1 MPPLILPH
9 RLLERTALAL
19 NLGGPLRLAALYQ
32 FEERVPP
39 VGVDLHEAVRAEE
52 VLARGLWLVVLR
64 RGGGIWGW
72 GWVSAR
78 ATDGLRVEMGIGIG
92 RERAANGK
100 QDENAR

>member
-1 MPPLILPH
+1 MPSLILPH
-9 RLLERTALAL
+9 RLLERTTLAL
-19 NLGGPLRLAALYQ
+19 DLGGPLRLAALYQ

-39 VGVDLHEAVRAEE
+39 VGVDLHEPVGAEE

-78 ATDGLRVEMGIGIG
+78 VTDGQRIEMGGQAG
-92 RERAANGK
+92 RRHEDGR
-100 QDENAR
+100 